1 MEQLEHIIKM
11 REVKTR
17 CKKFIMKNREGPDA
31 DRLLVPLSS
40 ACGVPREECG
50 QSYCGLLLHDENS
63 GAAVPI

>member
-1 MEQLEHIIKM
+1 MHDGTVGTYHKEERSEDQVLKIS
-11 REVKTR
+11 RE
-17 CKKFIMKNREGPDA
+17 EGPDA